1 MRLRRLTGLERE
13 KIEDEY
19 KELLALIE
27 DLKAILASEARQRQI
42 IKDEL
47 DDMKKKYGDPRRS
60 EITIDT
66 SDLDVEDLI
75 ADEEMVI
82 TLTKQGYIK
91 RMNANV
97 YRNQHKGGA
106 GVIGMK
112 TRKLCMFARII
123 HCYSSRPQA
132 VHTASKHTK
141 CQKQVPVIL
150 AVLPWL
156 TYCHWL

>member
-106 GVIGMK
+106 GVIG
-112 TRKLCMFARII
+112 
-123 HCYSSRPQA
+123 
-132 VHTASKHTK
+132 
-141 CQKQVPVIL
+141 
-150 AVLPWL
+150 
-156 TYCHWL
+156 

>member
-1 MRLRRLTGLERE
+1 
-13 KIEDEY
+13 
-19 KELLALIE
+19 
-27 DLKAILASEARQRQI
+27 
-42 IKDEL
+42 
-47 DDMKKKYGDPRRS
+47 MKKKYGDPRRS

-106 GVIGMK
+106 GVSAWRRRK
-112 TRKLCMFARII
+112 TIM
-123 HCYSSRPQA
+123 
-132 VHTASKHTK
+132 
-141 CQKQVPVIL
+141 
-150 AVLPWL
+150 
-156 TYCHWL
+156 

>member
-13 KIEDEY
+13 KIEEEY

-47 DDMKKKYGDPRRS
+47 DDMKKKYGDPRS
-60 EITIDT
+60 ILEITIDT

-91 RMNANV
+91 THERERISQPTIKAA
-97 YRNQHKGGA
+97 R

-112 TRKLCMFARII
+112 NEGR
-123 HCYSSRPQA
+123 
-132 VHTASKHTK
+132 
-141 CQKQVPVIL
+141 
-150 AVLPWL
+150 
-156 TYCHWL
+156 